1 MNRIPIRKLPWLAC
15 IVPGCIV
22 ILTVQAA
29 DFNPIRAYWKE
40 HEVHLP
46 LQGFDFADYSC
57 RSIERKLGDLL
68 QAVGAREDA
77 QIIVTGCL
85 LPHTKPQE
93 TVIYASIRFHALLPP
108 PEKNEPAEG
117 NNEPEEKSAEDTI
130 TQERETAA
138 ELRRRSFPA
147 ERAQT
152 QLAWQDS
159 RPVER
164 GDCILLQRF
173 RDRVLPYIPHQVVDA
188 PACDSEAPKGPRLR
202 ILVPARQGLF

>member
-15 IVPGCIV
+15 IALYHVI

-40 HEVHLP
+40 HEVHLS

-57 RSIERKLGDLL
+57 RSIEHKLGDLL

-85 LPHTKPQE
+85 LPHTKPQD
-93 TVIYASIRFHALLPP
+93 TIIYASIRFHALLPP
-108 PEKNEPAEG
+108 PGRNELAEG
-117 NNEPEEKSAEDTI
+117 NNEPEEKGAEDT
-130 TQERETAA
+130 TALGRETAA

-164 GDCILLQRF
+164 GDCILLQHF
-173 RDRVLPYIPHQVVDA
+173 RDRVLPYIPHQVVGA
-188 PACDSEAPKGPRLR
+188 PACDPEAPTGPRLR
-202 ILVPARQGLF
+202 ILVPAR